1 MKDRWLV
8 AYCGVLMSISSFSVD
23 ITLPSFPDMV
33 ADLATPFELVQ
44 WTITSYMI
52 GAGVGQLFWGS
63 ASDRFGRRPILAAG
77 LALFLL
83 GCLGAA
89 FAASIELML
98 ACRVLQG
105 LGAAAAIVSSRAI
118 IRDRYS
124 GEALARNLALAT
136 AIFAVGPIFA
146 PLLGASVAAL
156 AGWRFI
162 FLGLSVFAAG
172 LLVVLVKVPETLPR
186 SAPDAL
192 RLQVF
197 GQRTARLF
205 RHPQSRHFMLLS
217 AVVMASMLFI
227 LASTPRIYEH
237 AFGLSGTTFA
247 LYFAFHGLG
256 IVAGQIANRRLIL
269 EIGIV
274 NAMIAANLVLIG
286 SVVLMLVAIG
296 AGVMNAFV
304 MTALL
309 TLFATSYL
317 IVYSN
322 AAAMVLDPH
331 GDIAGFAAAFYG
343 FTSQIG
349 SALIV
354 SILVFLTGDSVAGF
368 AVALLVICLVCFG
381 ALLAWR
387 KQRRV

>member
-1 MKDRWLV
+1 MKERWIV

-23 ITLPSFPDMV
+23 ITLPSFPAMV
-33 ADLATPFELVQ
+33 DDLDAPFELVQ

-52 GAGVGQLFWGS
+52 GAGLGQLVWGS
-63 ASDRFGRRPILAAG
+63 MSDRFGRRPALAAG

-89 FAASIELML
+89 FASSIELML

-118 IRDRYS
+118 IRDRFS

-146 PLLGASVAAL
+146 PLLGAGVAAL

-172 LLVVLVKVPETLPR
+172 LLIVLVRLPETLPAR
-186 SAPDAL
+186 APDAM
-192 RLQVF
+192 RLAVF
-197 GQRTARLF
+197 VQRSRRLLA
-205 RHPQSRHFMLLS
+205 HPQSRYFVFLS
-217 AVVMASMLFI
+217 AIVMASMLLI

-247 LYFAFHGLG
+247 VYFAFHGLG
-256 IVAGQIANRRLIL
+256 IVLGQAANRRLIRS
-269 EIGIV
+269 IGIV
-274 NAMIAANLVLIG
+274 NAMIAAN
-286 SVVLMLVAIG
+286 VVLVVAVMLMLGFIF
-296 AGVMNAFV
+296 AGMMNAIL
-304 MTALL
+304 MTALI

-331 GDIAGFAAAFYG
+331 GDIAGFTAAFYG
-343 FTSQIG
+343 FVSQIG
-349 SALIV
+349 SALLV
-354 SILVFLTGDSVAGF
+354 SLLVVVTGESVTGF
-368 AVALLVICLVCFG
+368 AAALLAICLVSLA

-387 KQRRV
+387 PRG

>member
-1 MKDRWLV
+1 MKDRWIV

-23 ITLPSFPDMV
+23 ITLPSFPAMV
-33 ADLATPFELVQ
+33 HDLDAPFELVQ
-44 WTITSYMI
+44 WTITAYMI
-52 GAGVGQLFWGS
+52 GAGFGQLLWGS
-63 ASDRFGRRPILAAG
+63 MSDRFGRRPALASG

-89 FAASIELML
+89 FASSIELML

-105 LGAAAAIVSSRAI
+105 LGAASAIVSSRAI
-118 IRDRYS
+118 IRDRFS

-146 PLLGASVAAL
+146 PLLGAGVAAL

-162 FLGLSVFAAG
+162 FLGLSVFAAS
-172 LLVVLVKVPETLPR
+172 LLIVLVRLPETLPAR
-186 SAPDAL
+186 APDAM
-192 RLQVF
+192 RLAVF
-197 GQRTARLF
+197 VQRSRRLLA
-205 RHPQSRHFMLLS
+205 HPQSCYFVFLS
-217 AVVMASMLFI
+217 AVVMASMLLI

-256 IVAGQIANRRLIL
+256 IVLGQAANRRLIRGV
-269 EIGIV
+269 GIV
-274 NAMIAANLVLIG
+274 NAMILANLVLVA
-286 SVVLMLVAIG
+286 SVSLMLAAIA
-296 AGVMNAFV
+296 AGVMSAIL
-304 MTALL
+304 MTALI

-331 GDIAGFAAAFYG
+331 GDIAGFTAAFYG
-343 FTSQIG
+343 FVSQIG
-349 SALIV
+349 SALLV
-354 SILVFLTGDSVAGF
+354 SLLVVLTGESVTGF
-368 AVALLVICLVCFG
+368 AAALLAICLVSLG
-381 ALLAWR
+381 ALLFWR
-387 KQRRV
+387 ERR

>member
-1 MKDRWLV
+1 MRDRWLV

-23 ITLPSFPDMV
+23 ITLPSFPVMV
-33 ADLATPFELVQ
+33 ADLDAPFELVQ

-52 GAGVGQLFWGS
+52 GAGFGQLLWGS
-63 ASDRFGRRPILAAG
+63 ASDRFGRRPILASG

-89 FAASIELML
+89 FVSSIGLML

-118 IRDRYS
+118 IRDRFS
-124 GEALARNLALAT
+124 GEELARNLAFAT
-136 AIFAVGPIFA
+136 AIFAIGPIFA

-162 FLGLSVFAAG
+162 FLGLSIFAAG
-172 LLVVLVKVPETLPR
+172 LLVVLARLPETLPR

-192 RLQVF
+192 RLRVF
-197 GQRTARLF
+197 VERTKRLF

-227 LASTPRIYEH
+227 LAATPRIYEH

-247 LYFAFHGLG
+247 VYFAFHGLG
-256 IVAGQIANRRLIL
+256 IVIGQIANRRLIL
-269 EIGIV
+269 RIGIV
-274 NAMIAANLVLIG
+274 NAMIAGNLVLIG
-286 SVVLMLVAIG
+286 SVVLMLAAIG
-296 AGVMNAFV
+296 VGWMNAIV
-304 MTALL
+304 MTGLI

-317 IVYSN
+317 LVYSN

-331 GDIAGFAAAFYG
+331 GDIAGFTAAFYG

-349 SALIV
+349 SSLIV
-354 SILVFLTGDSVAGF
+354 SVLVFLTGESVVGF
-368 AVALLVICLVCFG
+368 VVALLAICLVCLG
-381 ALLAWR
+381 ALIAWR
-387 KQRRV
+387 ARG

>member
-1 MKDRWLV
+1 MKERWIV

-23 ITLPSFPDMV
+23 ITLPSFPVMV
-33 ADLATPFELVQ
+33 NDLDAPFELVQ

-52 GAGVGQLFWGS
+52 GAGLGQLLWGS
-63 ASDRFGRRPILAAG
+63 MSDRFGRRPALAAG
-77 LALFLL
+77 LALFLV

-89 FAASIELML
+89 LASSIELML

-118 IRDRYS
+118 IRDRFS
-124 GEALARNLALAT
+124 GDALARNLALAT

-146 PLLGASVAAL
+146 PLLGAGVAAL

-172 LLVVLVKVPETLPR
+172 LLVVLVPLPETLR
-186 SAPDAL
+186 TRAPDAM
-192 RLQVF
+192 RLSVF
-197 GQRTARLF
+197 AQRSRRLVA
-205 RHPQSRHFMLLS
+205 HPQSRYFVLLS
-217 AVVMASMLFI
+217 AIVMASMLLI

-247 LYFAFHGLG
+247 VYFAFHGLG
-256 IVAGQIANRRLIL
+256 IVLGQAANRRLIRSV
-269 EIGIV
+269 GIV
-274 NAMIAANLVLIG
+274 NAMIAANVVLVVA
-286 SVVLMLVAIG
+286 VVLMLGFIF
-296 AGVMNAFV
+296 AGLMNAIL
-304 MTALL
+304 MTALI

-331 GDIAGFAAAFYG
+331 GDIAGFTAAFYG
-343 FTSQIG
+343 FVSQIG
-349 SALIV
+349 SALLV
-354 SILVFLTGDSVAGF
+354 SALVVVTGESVAGF
-368 AVALLVICLVCFG
+368 ATALLAICLVSLA

-387 KQRRV
+387 PRG

>member
-1 MKDRWLV
+1 
-8 AYCGVLMSISSFSVD
+8 MSISSFSVD
-23 ITLPSFPDMV
+23 ITLPSFPAMV
-33 ADLATPFELVQ
+33 ADLGTPFELVQ
-44 WTITSYMI
+44 WTITFYMV
-52 GAGVGQLFWGS
+52 GAGFGQLFWGS
-63 ASDRFGRRPILAAG
+63 ASDRFGRRPILASG

-89 FAASIELML
+89 FASSIELML

-124 GEALARNLALAT
+124 GEELARNLALAT

-172 LLVVLVKVPETLPR
+172 LLVVLVSLPETLR
-186 SAPDAL
+186 SSAPDAL
-192 RLQVF
+192 RPQVF
-197 GQRTARLF
+197 WRRTKRLF
-205 RHPQSRHFMLLS
+205 QHPQSRHFMLLS

-247 LYFAFHGLG
+247 IYFAFHGLG
-256 IVAGQIANRRLIL
+256 IVAGQIANRRLIRG
-269 EIGIV
+269 IGIV
-274 NAMIAANLVLIG
+274 NAMVAANLVLIFA
-286 SVVLMLVAIG
+286 VVLMLAAIATG
-296 AGVMNAFV
+296 WMNAFV

-322 AAAMVLDPH
+322 SAAMVLDPH

-349 SALIV
+349 SAVIV
-354 SILVFLTGDSVAGF
+354 SILVFVIGESVVGF
-368 AVALLVICLVCFG
+368 TMALLAICLVCLG
-381 ALLAWR
+381 ALLLWR
-387 KQRRV
+387 ARG

>member
-1 MKDRWLV
+1 MKERWIV
-8 AYCGVLMSISSFSVD
+8 AYCGVLMSISSFAVD
-23 ITLPSFPDMV
+23 ITLPSFAVMV
-33 ADLATPFELVQ
+33 ADLGTRFELVQ

-52 GAGVGQLFWGS
+52 GAGLGQLVWGS
-63 ASDRFGRRPILAAG
+63 ASDRFGRRPVLASG
-77 LALFLL
+77 LSLFFL

-89 FAASIELML
+89 FASSIDLLL

-118 IRDRYS
+118 IRDRFA

-146 PLLGASVAAL
+146 PLLGAGVAAL

-172 LLVVLVKVPETLPR
+172 LLVVLVRLPETLRRP
-186 SAPDAL
+186 APDAL
-192 RLQVF
+192 RLRVF
-197 GQRTARLF
+197 VQRTARLF

-217 AVVMASMLFI
+217 AVVMTSMLFI
-227 LASTPRIYEH
+227 LAATPRIYET

-247 LYFAFHGLG
+247 GFFAFHGLG
-256 IVAGQIANRRLIL
+256 IVVGQAANRRLIL
-269 EIGIV
+269 GVGIV
-274 NAMIAANLVLIG
+274 NAMILAAAVLVG
-286 SVVLMLVAIG
+286 AAAAMLACILAGAIG
-296 AGVMNAFV
+296 PYV
-304 MTALL
+304 MTALI

-317 IVYSN
+317 VVYSN

-331 GDIAGFAAAFYG
+331 GDIAGFAASLYG

-349 SALIV
+349 SSVAVSALVWLI
-354 SILVFLTGDSVAGF
+354 GDSMPGF
-368 AVALLVICLVCFG
+368 AAALLGICLVTLG

-387 KQRRV
+387 RQR

>member
-1 MKDRWLV
+1 VRDRWIV

-23 ITLPSFPDMV
+23 ITLPSFPAMV
-33 ADLATPFELVQ
+33 SDLGTRFELVQ

-52 GAGVGQLFWGS
+52 GAGLGQLFWGS
-63 ASDRFGRRPILAAG
+63 ASDRFGRRPVLAAG
-77 LALFLL
+77 LGLFLL

-89 FAASIELML
+89 FASSISLML

-124 GEALARNLALAT
+124 GEDLARNLALAT

-146 PLLGASVAAL
+146 PLLGAGVAAL

-172 LLVVLVKVPETLPR
+172 LLIVLVRVPETLPAR
-186 SAPDAL
+186 APDAL
-192 RLQVF
+192 RLAVF
-197 GQRTARLF
+197 MQRSRRLLK
-205 RHPQSRHFMLLS
+205 HPQSCYFVFLS
-217 AVVMASMLFI
+217 AVVMASMLLI

-247 LYFAFHGLG
+247 VYFAFHGLG
-256 IVAGQIANRRLIL
+256 IVLGQAANRRLIRS
-269 EIGIV
+269 IGIV
-274 NAMIAANLVLIG
+274 KAMIAANIVLV
-286 SVVLMLVAIG
+286 VAVALMLGFIFAGLMSAIL
-296 AGVMNAFV
+296 
-304 MTALL
+304 MTALI

-331 GDIAGFAAAFYG
+331 GDIAGFTAAFYG
-343 FTSQIG
+343 FVSQIG
-349 SALIV
+349 SALLV
-354 SILVFLTGDSVAGF
+354 SVLVVLTGDSVAGF
-368 AVALLVICLVCFG
+368 ATALLAICLVSLG

-387 KQRRV
+387 PRR